1 MADMRSRFMTLG
13 IINAAEVDDDDNEE
27 DEDLRRALA
36 ASVAEQPP
44 RARVDGAQAHE
55 DAELNAALLASLERQ
70 PSVDAAG
77 RDDIAQ
83 AIAESLT
90 LSTLDQYSQQEAVA
104 ASLSLTTLDP
114 YSQQEAL
121 LRQFNQAR
129 PPSPPRP
136 VVEWE
141 EEEQLR
147 RALEASLRDA
157 SSTPPPM
164 APHASLSQ
172 IPLTAFVAPPA
183 ASSSS
188 AVPAVPDPN
197 PWGSDPP
204 FDADERG
211 AEHLHAQWESDP
223 PLDADER
230 EARRLQALFDA
241 EQREAEHL
249 HAQRREAEQRE
260 ANALA
265 VRFQQEEL
273 MRLREVER
281 VRAEALESERRAE
294 HVRKLARQAEEA
306 AQRRGEHLHARL
318 AEEAAIK
325 EAAQRA
331 EAAQRRDE
339 HLHAQRAEAAA
350 ARELDEAAVQRR
362 GEHLHAQRRGEL
374 DEAAELRRQVQ
385 VREEAEA
392 ARTARAAAAAAI
404 KAEAAAVAATRAAKA
419 REALELQAQI
429 AEERRRGEHL
439 HAALEL
445 QAQIAE
451 ERRQH
456 AGAHHGV
463 DERRQHVQLY
473 GKGSPGPSTL
483 PRPESTL
490 PSAGPSTLPMTT
502 MAFDWSAVAPAPSAT
517 AAPGGAGIGRGARGG
532 SLSGGSHGGGGGG
545 RGFGRG
551 AVGMQV
557 LTTAPRLGFGRGAVG
572 GTGAAETT
580 ISDEVLARSLHQ
592 EEVQRISGHRAGA
605 HPAAAAATAATPV
618 VCERAPAG
626 PALPSKRTI
635 VVVIDGMNVGRN
647 RSTVDPEYEDLTS
660 PKRIAF
666 DEVRARA
673 GDRSPPL
680 LALGVIAAIAAVL
693 KANDSKEARAAGVEY
708 LPMAFLVE
716 WVRDGGRTGAL
727 KAFNA
732 ERLDAWQHYITF
744 TPPRRDDDD
753 AQIVWAKLQLRL
765 GHECYVV
772 TNDNWDD
779 HRRSGKITHEW
790 FAQHV
795 VPYMWIGRSGALQLT
810 PPDGVRLPGLCDV
823 DD

>member
-1 MADMRSRFMTLG
+1 MGTRSDNTAAD
-13 IINAAEVDDDDNEE
+13 VDDDDNDE

-55 DAELNAALLASLERQ
+55 DADLNAALLASLERQ

-136 VVEWE
+136 VAEWE

-172 IPLTAFVAPPA
+172 IPQSLALVPVGSRACGVPQA

-188 AVPAVPDPN
+188 AAPAVPDLHS
-197 PWGSDPP
+197 WGSDPP

-211 AEHLHAQWESDP
+211 AEHLHAQWESDPSLDLDEREARRLQREAEHLHAQWESDP

-260 ANALA
+260 ADALA
-265 VRFQQEEL
+265 FRYQQEEL
-273 MRLREVER
+273 VRLREVER
-281 VRAEALESERRAE
+281 MRAEALESERRAE

-306 AQRRGEHLHARL
+306 ALRRGEHLHARQ

-325 EAAQRA
+325 EA
-331 EAAQRRDE
+331 
-339 HLHAQRAEAAA
+339 AQRAEAAA
-350 ARELDEAAVQRR
+350 ARELDEAAV
-362 GEHLHAQRRGEL
+362 
-374 DEAAELRRQVQ
+374 LRRQVQ
-385 VREEAEA
+385 AREEAEA
-392 ARTARAAAAAAI
+392 ARTARAAAAAAA
-404 KAEAAAVAATRAAKA
+404 KAEAAAAAATRAAEA

-429 AEERRRGEHL
+429 AEVRRRGEDL

-451 ERRQH
+451 VGRRGEHVHAALELQAQMHDERRQQHASAHHGADERRQH
-456 AGAHHGV
+456 ARLH
-463 DERRQHVQLY
+463 
-473 GKGSPGPSTL
+473 GKGSHGPC
-483 PRPESTL
+483 TL
-490 PSAGPSTLPMTT
+490 PSAGPST
-502 MAFDWSAVAPAPSAT
+502 MAFDWSAVAPAPSAA
-517 AAPGGAGIGRGARGG
+517 AAPGGAGKGRGARGG
-532 SLSGGSHGGGGGG
+532 ARGGSHSGRSDGGGGGG
-545 RGFGRG
+545 RGGGRG
-551 AVGMQV
+551 SVATDAVGM
-557 LTTAPRLGFGRGAVG
+557 TISDEGRRRGEHLHA
-572 GTGAAETT
+572 GAAGTT
-580 ISDEVLARSLHQ
+580 ISDEELARSLHQ
-592 EEVQRISGHRAGA
+592 EEVQRITSHRAA
-605 HPAAAAATAATPV
+605 VPPAAATTAATPV
-618 VCERAPAG
+618 VNERAQAG
-626 PALPSKRTI
+626 PARPSRRTI

-647 RSTVDPEYEDLTS
+647 RSTVDPEFEDLTN
-660 PKRIAF
+660 PKRLAF

-673 GDRSPPL
+673 GERSPPL

-693 KANDSKEARAAGVEY
+693 KANDSKEARAASVEY

-732 ERLDAWQHYITF
+732 ERLDAWQ
-744 TPPRRDDDD
+744 
-753 AQIVWAKLQLRL
+753 V
-765 GHECYVV
+765 C
-772 TNDNWDD
+772 
-779 HRRSGKITHEW
+779 
-790 FAQHV
+790 
-795 VPYMWIGRSGALQLT
+795 
-810 PPDGVRLPGLCDV
+810 
-823 DD
+823 